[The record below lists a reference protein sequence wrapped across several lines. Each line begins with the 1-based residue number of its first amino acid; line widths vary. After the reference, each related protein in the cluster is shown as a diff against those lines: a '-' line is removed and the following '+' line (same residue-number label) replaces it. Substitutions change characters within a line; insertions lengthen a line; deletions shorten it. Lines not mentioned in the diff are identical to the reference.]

1 MHKGHADAQIDLGMM
16 HLSKNRTT
24 AYMWVSIA
32 ASLGGKDGAKALKV
46 VEGFM
51 TPADISALQTIAR
64 ECIRNS

>member
-1 MHKGHADAQIDLGMM
+1 MM

-51 TPADISALQTIAR
+51 APADISALQTIAR
-64 ECIRNS
+64 ECVRKK

>member
-1 MHKGHADAQIDLGMM
+1 
-16 HLSKNRTT
+16 
-24 AYMWVSIA
+24 MWVSIA

-64 ECIRNS
+64 APWLIALEPESYG